1 MPKPTQIVP
10 DFKTR
15 KTTKKVRLFLARYK
29 LKIKGIW
36 SFLQRENFIRLLL
49 ILVLIIIF
57 SSLGLLLVEPD
68 LSLSDSFWWTIVT
81 LTTVGYG
88 DITPTTTAG
97 RMIAIVDMILGVG
110 VLAVISA
117 NIASILV
124 DRKIR
129 EDLGM
134 SSYKFEDHIIICEWN
149 YRARVILKELRHE
162 KKTKEKPIILISEI
176 ERKPVDDPNLFF
188 VKGEVSDETL
198 QRANLEKANTVIIL
212 GDDHLDYKNRDA
224 KVILSTLTVESINRS
239 AYTIVELIDEAYI
252 PTCKRA
258 HADEIIVSNKLS
270 SRLISNAAINHGISN
285 VISDLLSYEY
295 GNQLYKIA
303 VPESEVGRSFME
315 LFIYMKEVYQ
325 SIIIAIQKGEEGK
338 VISNPASDYI
348 LEASDYLIIIAACRK
363 PKFMLLPKS
372 H

>member
-1 MPKPTQIVP
+1 MPKHSQIIRN
-10 DFKTR
+10 FKIN
-15 KTTKKVRLFLARYK
+15 KKTKKAQILLARYNF
-29 LKIKGIW
+29 KIKAIW
-36 SFLQRENFIRLLL
+36 AFLQRENFIRLLL
-49 ILVLIIIF
+49 ILILIIIF
-57 SSLGLLLVEPD
+57 SSLGLLLAEPD
-68 LSLSDSFWWTIVT
+68 LSLFDSLWWTIVT

-88 DITPTTTAG
+88 DITPTTPAG
-97 RMIAIVDMILGVG
+97 RMIAIVDMLLGVG
-110 VLAVISA
+110 LLAVMSA

-176 ERKPVDDPNLFF
+176 ERKPIEDPNLFF

-239 AYTIVELIDEAYI
+239 AYTIVELVDEAYI

-258 HADEIIVSNKLS
+258 NADEIIVSNKLS

-303 VPESEVGRSFME
+303 VPESEVGRSFMKV
-315 LFIYMKEVYQ
+315 FIYMKEVYQ
-325 SIIIAIQKGEEGK
+325 SIIIAIQKGEKGE
-338 VISNPASDYI
+338 VISNPASDYT
-348 LEASDYLIIIAACRK
+348 LGDTDYLIVIGACGK
-363 PKFMLLPKS
+363 PKSRLPLKS
-372 H
+372 P